1 MSNLGTDIFSLA
13 GRTAVVTGGSRGIGA
28 AIVELFLR
36 YGAKVVFCHAH
47 DDAEAQ
53 ALTARLAGEG
63 LSAFGREC
71 DVADEAAVE
80 AFARFAKAELG
91 HVDILVNSAGVSG
104 DKAFEAI
111 TVADFDRMTDINLRG
126 TFLMTQAFFSEMVER
141 KFGRVINL
149 ASQLA
154 YKGAPAM
161 AHYCASK
168 GGVVGFTR
176 ALSYD
181 GAPHGVT
188 VNAIAPGPIET
199 AQLAGMTD
207 EWRRKKHAELPIG
220 RFGTVDEIA
229 PVALLLASAVGSY
242 FVGQTLSPNGGDVML

>member
-1 MSNLGTDIFSLA
+1 MSSLGTDIFSLA

-36 YGAKVVFCHAH
+36 HGAKVVFCHAH
-47 DDAEAQ
+47 DAAEARV
-53 ALTARLAGEG
+53 LTARLAGEG
-63 LSAFGREC
+63 FCVSSQEC
-71 DVADEAAVE
+71 DVADEAAVT
-80 AFARFAKAELG
+80 AFVRFALDQLG

-104 DKAFEAI
+104 DKTFEAI
-111 TVADFDRMTDINLRG
+111 TVADFDRMIDVNLRG
-126 TFLMTQAFFSEMVER
+126 TFLMAQAFFPAMVER

-207 EWRRKKHAELPIG
+207 EWRRMKHAELPIG
-220 RFGTVDEIA
+220 RFGSADEIA
-229 PVALLLASAVGSY
+229 PVALLLASAAGSY